1 MDPGPDRGK
10 LGPNRGRSGADR
22 PGGEMANQTSLRRQL
37 GVPGATMLGLGSILG
52 TGVFV
57 SLALVTDLAAAWTP
71 LAVALAALV
80 ATCNALS
87 SAQLAA
93 AYPRSGG
100 TYEYGYRV
108 LHPFAGFT
116 AGWTFLWAKGASA
129 ATAALGFA
137 AYLVHLWPAAC
148 AWDSRWVASGLVVA
162 LTLLVLSGLRRS
174 NAVNTMIVSVTLLT
188 LVTFVVAGA
197 PRAVA
202 SNLSPPAP
210 PPGLRSFLE
219 AVALMFV
226 AYTGY
231 GRICTMGEEVNEPRK
246 TIPRAIVVT
255 LLVSALLYVS
265 VGWVFS
271 AAGGGAAFDPSG
283 NVAALEAAAAGWG
296 VPGLRELLAVGA
308 ITAMIGV
315 LLNLVLGLSRVM
327 LAMGRRRDLPP
338 VVAHVNAKSASPT
351 VSVLVVGAL
360 VLGLSWIGNVK
371 VAWSF
376 SAFTVLVY
384 YALTNLAALRLPRE
398 MRLYSPLWSVGGL
411 ASCAF
416 LAFWVE
422 PRIWLAGFGV
432 LALGAA
438 WFGVARALGR
448 RAA

>member
-1 MDPGPDRGK
+1 
-10 LGPNRGRSGADR
+10 
-22 PGGEMANQTSLRRQL
+22 MANQTSLERQL
-37 GVPGATMLGLGSILG
+37 GVPGATMLGLGSIVG

-57 SLALVTDLAAAWTP
+57 SLALVTDLATAWTP
-71 LAVALAALV
+71 LVVALAALV

-93 AYPRSGG
+93 AHPRSGG

-116 AGWTFLWAKGASA
+116 AGWTFLCAKGASA

-137 AYLVHLWPAAC
+137 AYLAHLWPAAG
-148 AWDSRWVASGLVVA
+148 AWDSRWVASALVIA
-162 LTLLVLSGLRRS
+162 LTLLVVSGLRRS
-174 NAVNTMIVSVTLLT
+174 NAVNTIIVSVTLLT
-188 LVTFVVAGA
+188 LLAFVFAGT
-197 PRAVA
+197 PRALA
-202 SNLSPPAP
+202 SDHWRTTPAP
-210 PPGLRSFLE
+210 DLRTFLE

-231 GRICTMGEEVNEPRK
+231 GRICTMGEEVRAPRR

-271 AAGGGAAFDPSG
+271 ATGGDAAFDPSG
-283 NVAALEAAAAGWG
+283 DIAALEAAAATWG
-296 VPGLRELLAVGA
+296 VPGLREVLAVGA
-308 ITAMIGV
+308 ITAMVGV

-327 LAMGRRRDLPP
+327 LAMGRRRDMPP
-338 VVAHVNAKSASPT
+338 VVAHVDAKSSSPT
-351 VSVLVVGAL
+351 VSVLVIGAL
-360 VLGLSWIGNVK
+360 VTALAWIGDVK

-384 YALTNLAALRLPRE
+384 YALTNLAALQLPPE
-398 MRLYSPLWSVGGL
+398 SRLYSRLWSWGGL
-411 ASCAF
+411 ASCVF

-422 PRIWLAGFGV
+422 PRIWIVGLGV
-432 LALGAA
+432 LALGAI
-438 WFGVARALGR
+438 WFGVARALDRG
-448 RAA
+448 AA